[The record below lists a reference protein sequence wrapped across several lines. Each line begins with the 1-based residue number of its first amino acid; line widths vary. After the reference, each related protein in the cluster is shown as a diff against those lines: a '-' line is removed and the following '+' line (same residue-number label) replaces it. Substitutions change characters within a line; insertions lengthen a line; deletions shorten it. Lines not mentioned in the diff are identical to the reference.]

1 MISID
6 VKMSQIYEYLSEVI
20 KLSPEE
26 LRAIKTA
33 IGAIHEM
40 TPADGPGVMSKTQ
53 NMIAISEDLSWVIS
67 SITRMHHKIN
77 KEIKKIKDPEF
88 VMLVRQGR
96 PSTQAIESEIRFNND
111 NLVNLEEDI
120 EIIENILDY
129 LKHVETGIERYIW
142 LLRDKGRFI
151 Q

>member
-1 MISID
+1 MINLDNKI
-6 VKMSQIYEYLSEVI
+6 SQIYEYLVDII

-26 LRAIKTA
+26 MRAVKSA

-40 TPADGPGVMSKTQ
+40 TPTDGPGVFTKTQ
-53 NMIAISEDLSWVIS
+53 NMISISEDLSWVIS
-67 SITRMHHKIN
+67 VITRKHHQIS

-111 NLVNLEEDI
+111 NLVDMEEEL

-129 LKHVETGIERYIW
+129 LKHVEVGIERYIW
-142 LLRDKGRFI
+142 LLRDKGKFI
-151 Q
+151 S